1 MPHKIDKWKING
13 IFNYEDIFGIKIEPS
28 QDGVDL
34 SSLFKMIQEQDVN
47 SNPGIIK
54 NYFLMLPGDNGLNQ
68 KQKFLLI
75 LKKSYFTKE
84 DSWDVSQSNNYLSYV
99 KWFGDKKPP
108 LLKSLKTYSA
118 EHFANLIIL
127 FLRELSLTSFF

>member
-68 KQKFLLI
+68 KQK
-75 LKKSYFTKE
+75 LKFDLGVMK
-84 DSWDVSQSNNYLSYV
+84 
-99 KWFGDKKPP
+99 
-108 LLKSLKTYSA
+108 
-118 EHFANLIIL
+118 I
-127 FLRELSLTSFF
+127 